1 MESITFSQVDF
12 DYRRVVLD
20 CLGGSQLHKLTLTHC
35 QDFDPI
41 AELLPL
47 KTLKFLSVQNC
58 TLTPIANAAALAQR
72 VPRAILADC
81 ANKFLPQL
89 KELIVDVTCL
99 GYWSRL
105 FECPRPSLIKWTG
118 FCSHLG
124 FPSVSRFDWSD
135 APLMWPNMKKF
146 GFYNNHGSAPVNT
159 FKSLAPYLNEFQHLE
174 KLLVPAVISES
185 WISFPVLDI
194 LAQTGHP
201 LPVGVRITEQHFTS
215 TYNCFFQQ
223 EQEEQQEDQ

>member
-1 MESITFSQVDF
+1 MEQLRSLLSSTCSYWSKVFYFLFTLFLCYITHINRAIHFFFQVESIIFSRVDF

-20 CLGGSQLHKLTLTHC
+20 CLGGNKLRELTLRNC
-35 QDFDPI
+35 EDFDPI
-41 AELLPL
+41 AELLPI
-47 KTLKFLSVQNC
+47 KKPAFLSVQYC
-58 TLTPIANAAALAQR
+58 SLTPIANADALAQR
-72 VPRAILADC
+72 VPRAILHDC

-89 KELIVDVTCL
+89 KELIVDGTCL

-135 APLMWPNMKKF
+135 VPLMWPNMKEF

-159 FKSLAPYLNEFQHLE
+159 FKSLAPYLNDNN
-174 KLLVPAVISES
+174 ES
-185 WISFPVLDI
+185 S
-194 LAQTGHP
+194 
-201 LPVGVRITEQHFTS
+201 
-215 TYNCFFQQ
+215 
-223 EQEEQQEDQ
+223 